1 MKIILLQEVKG
12 KGVEGDV
19 IDVADGFA
27 NNYLLPQKM
36 AVKATAGNLK
46 QLEQRRHIIEKREA
60 DRTAAAAEMKSK
72 LDGLRLTI
80 DARVGEGGQLFGS
93 VTSQMIVDAL
103 REQAGI
109 EVDRRLVEVH
119 KAIKTVGE
127 HHAVVSLHGDA
138 KADLVLLVGDAE
150 AIVEET
156 AEEAAAEQ
164 QSATEA
170 AEESTEAEVSGE
182 DSADADESA
191 E

>member
-1 MKIILLQEVKG
+1 
-12 KGVEGDV
+12 
-19 IDVADGFA
+19 
-27 NNYLLPQKM
+27 M

-60 DRTAAAAEMKSK
+60 DRTAAAAEMESK

-150 AIVEET
+150 AVAEET
-156 AEEAAAEQ
+156 AEETAAES

-182 DSADADESA
+182 NSADTDESA

>member
-93 VTSQMIVDAL
+93 VTSQMI
-103 REQAGI
+103 EQAGI

-138 KADLVLLVGDAE
+138 KADLVLLVGDVE
-150 AIVEET
+150 AVAEET
-156 AEEAAAEQ
+156 AEEAAAES

>member
-156 AEEAAAEQ
+156 AAEQ

-170 AEESTEAEVSGE
+170 AEESIEAEVSGE